1 MRFQNTKLRRNS
13 TERDGLMGSADKKFI
28 NNTIAYKLRNKACL
42 QLCKA
47 DLTNQS
53 SYINLVCLY
62 GPDWEKSSPI
72 GIMISMHSDNANK
85 QGVSW
90 KCYCGSAE
98 LIKILKKDDYLYLQN
113 NYTYIIYVY
122 VTMKGKNEPIMDVIA
137 SLSDA
142 EEINEAE

>member
-1 MRFQNTKLRRNS
+1 
-13 TERDGLMGSADKKFI
+13 
-28 NNTIAYKLRNKACL
+28 
-42 QLCKA
+42 
-47 DLTNQS
+47 
-53 SYINLVCLY
+53 
-62 GPDWEKSSPI
+62 
-72 GIMISMHSDNANK
+72 MISMHSDNVNK

-98 LIKILKKDDYLYLQN
+98 FIKILKKDDYLYLQN
-113 NYTYIIYVY
+113 NYTYIIDVY